1 MVKVYDLFNQILSC
15 YASNSCFPL
24 HYEGPIDRHPMHNI
38 ASIDLGSYTAR
49 LLIARVGDD
58 GGVFE
63 PLMRNR
69 SYIYLAEDFD
79 PVLKRI
85 SKEASARAV
94 TVLKDFSRTIEDW
107 QVKRVVAVAT
117 GVVRKAAN
125 RNGFLKEVFRESGL
139 RVSVIS
145 GEKEAR
151 LTSKGALGAL
161 GINKPPFFVFD
172 LGGGTTE
179 FLCHGKDGR
188 VVDSVSLG
196 AMMLTNAFLL
206 SDPPAENEMKALV
219 EHIDQT
225 LDQKCPSTP
234 ANGPVIGTG
243 GTVAALCVMQN
254 GISQNDIVPE
264 KINGFVLSLFEVEAC
279 LEKMCRLTTAE
290 RIDTLGLDSGRARVL
305 VAGAAVVARLLRRLK
320 VNELLV
326 SMSDLLEGALMDF
339 LEGEQHG

>member
-1 MVKVYDLFNQILSC
+1 
-15 YASNSCFPL
+15 
-24 HYEGPIDRHPMHNI
+24 MHNI
-38 ASIDLGSYTAR
+38 ASIDLGSHTAR
-49 LLIARVGDD
+49 LLIARVGD
-58 GGVFE
+58 GCGVFE
-63 PLMRNR
+63 PLVRKR
-69 SYIYLAEDFD
+69 SYIYLAGDFD

-85 SKEASARAV
+85 SAQASARAV

-125 RNGFLKEVFRESGL
+125 RNGFLKEIFEESDL
-139 RVSVIS
+139 RVSAIS

-161 GINKPPFFVFD
+161 GIKNPPFFVFD

-179 FLCHGKDGR
+179 FLLSLFPGHGKEGR

-206 SDPPAENEMKALV
+206 SDPPAE
-219 EHIDQT
+219 
-225 LDQKCPSTP
+225 
-234 ANGPVIGTG
+234 
-243 GTVAALCVMQN
+243 
-254 GISQNDIVPE
+254 
-264 KINGFVLSLFEVEAC
+264 
-279 LEKMCRLTTAE
+279 
-290 RIDTLGLDSGRARVL
+290 
-305 VAGAAVVARLLRRLK
+305 AVVARLLRHLK
-320 VNELLV
+320 VSELLV

>member
-1 MVKVYDLFNQILSC
+1 
-15 YASNSCFPL
+15 
-24 HYEGPIDRHPMHNI
+24 MHNI
-38 ASIDLGSYTAR
+38 ASIDLGSHTAR

-58 GGVFE
+58 GGHFK
-63 PLMRNR
+63 PLVRNR
-69 SYIYLAEDFD
+69 SYLYLAGDFD

-94 TVLKDFSRTIEDW
+94 RVLKDFSRTIEDW

-125 RNGFLKEVFRESGL
+125 RNEFLKEIFEESGL

-151 LTSKGALGAL
+151 LTGKGALGAL
-161 GINKPPFFVFD
+161 GIKEPPFFVFD
-172 LGGGTTE
+172 LGGGSTE
-179 FLCHGKDGR
+179 FLLSLFPEHGKEGR

-196 AMMLTNAFLL
+196 AMMLTNTFLL
-206 SDPPAENEMKALV
+206 SDPPSEKEMKALV
-219 EHIDQT
+219 AHIDQT
-225 LDQKCPSTP
+225 LDRKCPLFP

-243 GTVAALCVMQN
+243 GTVVALCAMHN
-254 GISQNDIVPE
+254 GISPNAVVPE
-264 KINGFVLSLFEVEAC
+264 KINGLVLTLSQVESC
-279 LEKMCRLTTAE
+279 LEKMCRLTTVE
-290 RIDTLGLDSGRARVL
+290 RIERLGLDSGRARVL
-305 VAGAAVVARLLRRLK
+305 VAGATVVARLFRQLK
-320 VNELLV
+320 VSELLV

>member
-1 MVKVYDLFNQILSC
+1 
-15 YASNSCFPL
+15 
-24 HYEGPIDRHPMHNI
+24 MHNI

-58 GGVFE
+58 CGVFE
-63 PLMRNR
+63 PLMRKR
-69 SYIYLAEDFD
+69 SYIYLAGDFD

-85 SKEASARAV
+85 SKEASGRAV

-125 RNGFLKEVFRESGL
+125 RKGFLREIFEESGL
-139 RVSVIS
+139 RVSAIS

-151 LTSKGALGAL
+151 LTSKGALCAL
-161 GINKPPFFVFD
+161 GIKNPPFFVFD

-179 FLCHGKDGR
+179 FLCHWKEGR
-188 VVDSVSLG
+188 VIDSVSLG

-206 SDPPAENEMKALV
+206 SDPPAKKEMKALV
-219 EHIDQT
+219 EHIDRT

-243 GTVAALCVMQN
+243 GTVAALCAMHN

-264 KINGFVLSLFEVEAC
+264 KINGLVLAHSQIESC
-279 LEKMCRLTTAE
+279 LEKMCRLTIAE
-290 RIDTLGLDSGRARVL
+290 RIERLGLDSGRARVL
-305 VAGAAVVARLLRRLK
+305 VAGTAVVARLLRHLK

>member
-1 MVKVYDLFNQILSC
+1 MK
-15 YASNSCFPL
+15 
-24 HYEGPIDRHPMHNI
+24 GPFTVIPMYNI

-49 LLIARVGDD
+49 LLIAQVGD
-58 GGVFE
+58 GCGVFE
-63 PLMRNR
+63 PLMRKR
-69 SYIYLAEDFD
+69 SYIYLAGDFD

-94 TVLKDFSRTIEDW
+94 TVLKEFSRIIEDW

-117 GVVRKAAN
+117 GVVRQAVN
-125 RNGFLKEVFRESGL
+125 RNGFLKEIFEESGL
-139 RVSVIS
+139 RVSAIS
-145 GEKEAR
+145 GEKEAQ

-161 GINKPPFFVFD
+161 GIKNPPFFVFD

-179 FLCHGKDGR
+179 FLLSLFPEHGKEGM

-206 SDPPAENEMKALV
+206 SDPPAEKEMKALL
-219 EHIDQT
+219 EHIDQI
-225 LDQKCPSTP
+225 LDLKCPSFP

-243 GTVAALCVMQN
+243 GTVAALCAMHHGV
-254 GISQNDIVPE
+254 SQNAVVPE
-264 KINGFVLSLFEVEAC
+264 NINGLVLSLSQVESS
-279 LEKMCRLTTAE
+279 LEKMCRLTIDR
-290 RIDTLGLDSGRARVL
+290 RIELFRLDSGRARVL
-305 VAGAAVVARLLRRLK
+305 VAGAAVVARLLRHLK
-320 VNELLV
+320 VSELLV